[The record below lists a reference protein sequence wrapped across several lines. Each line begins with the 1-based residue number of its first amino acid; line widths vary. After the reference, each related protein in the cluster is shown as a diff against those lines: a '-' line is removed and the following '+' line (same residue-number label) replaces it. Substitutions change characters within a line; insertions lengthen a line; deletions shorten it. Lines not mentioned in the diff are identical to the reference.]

1 MIKSLKF
8 PSIFLLILFFINS
21 TLYFKVPSF
30 FEVDLAKGPYTVA
43 NNLELTRVYVRAI
56 PKYEKVIE
64 NFPNSKYA
72 ILSRIG
78 IANCLKGSGSID
90 KALKIYDNLLTELKD
105 NINFNAYRYS
115 ILKSLSDIYRNN
127 NNSQDFQKIYNQL
140 VESYPDSQATIE
152 GKLFLDSEKEKS
164 ESIDNTDLAELSI
177 KIDPKKII
185 FPEKTKVG
193 SSENIMI
200 PIKIKDKSMDFII
213 VSDMNFWKGFEIIKI
228 VPNPNTITEA
238 WGKRNWQ
245 FSSKKDQINLEL
257 TVIAKKIGSYNLD
270 IDVESMFE
278 LVELGISK
286 QIIVSD

>member
-8 PSIFLLILFFINS
+8 PAIFLLILFSINF
-21 TLYFKVPSF
+21 TLYYKVPSF

-78 IANCLKGSGSID
+78 IANCLKGSDSIA
-90 KALKIYDNLLTELKD
+90 KALEIYYDLLIELKD
-105 NINFNAYRYS
+105 TENFNDYRYS

-127 NNSQDFQKIYNQL
+127 NNLEDFQKIYNQL
-140 VESYPDSQATIE
+140 VKSYPDSQATIE
-152 GKLFLDSEKEKS
+152 GKLFLVSEKEKS
-164 ESIDNTDLAELSI
+164 QSIDNFDLADLSI
-177 KIDPKKII
+177 MIESEKII
-185 FPEKTKVG
+185 FPEKTKIG
-193 SSENIMI
+193 STENIKI

-245 FSSKKDQINLEL
+245 FSSKKDEINLEL
-257 TVIAKKIGSYNLD
+257 VVTAKKKGSYNLD
-270 IDVESMFE
+270 IDAESMFE
-278 LVELGISK
+278 MVELGILK